1 MEITLEDLK
10 HSVDA
15 ISSSQ
20 LIILN
25 ALQRNFNELQEIQ
38 EDHEE
43 MGPIREIPNDGPIT
57 KQQALELA
65 ARSVQL
71 TVRFPSSRK
80 VAIFYQVTMFGTQ
93 NWERGLK

>member
-10 HSVDA
+10 HSIDA
-15 ISSSQ
+15 IASSQ

-43 MGPIREIPNDGPIT
+43 MKPTEEIPNDGPIT

-65 ARSVQL
+65 ARSAQL
-71 TVRFPSSRK
+71 TVKFPKDRN
-80 VAIFYQVTMFGTQ
+80 VAIFYQITIFGTQ